1 MLWELNIKSKSAER
15 MYGNTKK
22 IWFKV
27 IKCTNMNQ
35 KCTILLDKLF
45 CLLSFIPVMSV
56 AFSAAVTPVFSV
68 TWSLRNHFNIPIFGS
83 RNISYNY
90 YEDLQY
96 INLVYMFY
104 KPDLYN
110 VYQGVSAS
118 SLISTNGV
126 LGQKKVEDPGCW
138 RLKIREKCLC
148 PVFSIMCQNM
158 RTGNEGVC
166 SLISSKYVSVYDPG
180 LQNLY
185 FVPRVYL

>member
-1 MLWELNIKSKSAER
+1 MIQSHW
-15 MYGNTKK
+15 MYKYEPK
-22 IWFKV
+22 MYYFIRE
-27 IKCTNMNQ
+27 
-35 KCTILLDKLF
+35 TI
-45 CLLSFIPVMSV
+45 SFIVIYSCNV
-56 AFSAAVTPVFSV
+56 SCIFSSRYSSLSV
-68 TWSLRNHFNIPIFGS
+68 TWSLRNNFNIPIFGS
-83 RNISYNY
+83 RNISYYY

-148 PVFSIMCQNM
+148 PVFVLCAKTWGQEM
-158 RTGNEGVC
+158 RV
-166 SLISSKYVSVYDPG
+166 
-180 LQNLY
+180 
-185 FVPRVYL
+185 FAA